1 MEKKERI
8 RILKSIVAQKG
19 KCDGLFCKECRKAVN
34 EPAIFSSRAI
44 SALMDKEEACFIS
57 GLLIDDGAY
66 KRTFYTLKEVLNFR
80 TTIAQKVL
88 HYLEGNLIIQDEEQI
103 ILDQNN

>member
-8 RILKSIVAQKG
+8 RILKSIIAQKG
-19 KCDGLFCKECRKAVN
+19 KCHGLFCGECREVVN
-34 EPAIFSSRAI
+34 EPAILSSRAI
-44 SALMDKEEACFIS
+44 SALKNDGVCCCILIIDGIVHEEQES
-57 GLLIDDGAY
+57 
-66 KRTFYTLKEVLNFR
+66 YTLKEVQDLR
-80 TTIAQKVL
+80 LTIAQKVL